1 VGCSERQDRRSGRG
15 ERFSF
20 ATDLVFDF
28 SAMISALT
36 CSTHAMVGSNSI
48 PQILRMAEW
57 MTTAL
62 QRLSEAS
69 RIMYMAE

>member
-1 VGCSERQDRRSGRG
+1 
-15 ERFSF
+15 
-20 ATDLVFDF
+20 VFDF
-28 SAMISALT
+28 SVMISALT
-36 CSTHAMVGSNSI
+36 CSTHAMVGSNST